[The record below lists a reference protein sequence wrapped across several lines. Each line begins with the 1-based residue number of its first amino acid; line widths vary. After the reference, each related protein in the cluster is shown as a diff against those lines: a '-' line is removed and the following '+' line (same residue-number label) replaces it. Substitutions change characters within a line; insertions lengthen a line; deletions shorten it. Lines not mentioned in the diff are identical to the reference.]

1 MLAALDTAVNRRDFK
16 PCARKV
22 IVLIGGLPLR
32 ESDLVGLLPLAA
44 KFKSEGGV
52 VNAIVTASD
61 IDHPTSS
68 VLRRLAAEGGGSLKT
83 LKRIEDINEQILVL
97 DFDERWQSQIRA
109 FGCSLG
115 STAGEPDAEDLD
127 LPAVPPA

>member
-1 MLAALDTAVNRRDFK
+1 MDFK

-109 FGCSLG
+109 FGRSLG